1 VPSSMVL
8 GAGLRLLR
16 VAMVKGS
23 VVVPLE
29 GEPATHAKPKLSV
42 TGTDGEPTASKVAAK
57 GRG

>member
-29 GEPATHAKPKLSV
+29 GEPATNANPRLSV
-42 TGTDGEPTASKVAAK
+42 TGKDDTEKHIKKAAGK
-57 GRG
+57 GR